1 MGLFYETK
9 LHPDVEDA
17 VRRASTG
24 VRRGEG
30 DVEGDVARLA
40 LLHGSPRKQE
50 IQWPRLLMALGL
62 VGILAAAAVTS
73 EAHDL
78 HDATDALW
86 GLTTATFGL
95 VVGLLGG
102 EKAAA

>member
-1 MGLFYETK
+1 MWHGSHSSTG
-9 LHPDVEDA
+9 
-17 VRRASTG
+17 RRAS
-24 VRRGEG
+24 RRSSGR
-30 DVEGDVARLA
+30 D
-40 LLHGSPRKQE
+40 LL
-50 IQWPRLLMALGL
+50 IALGL
-62 VGILAAAAVTS
+62 VGILAAAAVIS

-78 HDATDALW
+78 NDATDALW